1 MKKAAIPH
9 NILSAVQILLVF
21 FALLV
26 MSQDVLSVAH
36 TGKLPDIAAAL
47 FPHNLYVLISFGAL
61 TYLYLKAP
69 KVKLSLWESI
79 LSFLFSGLL
88 ILGHSYEM
96 IDSWDLAFGSVV
108 SFLLSVMTL
117 LGLFLLMRSVLGWA
131 SLLMGKLSNANY
143 ALPKLWQKHPFLVPW
158 AIIFVCWLPYVL
170 VRFPASLEF
179 DAYRQIM
186 QALGILPFTAHS
198 PPASSFIM
206 GLWVKIGYELLGSY
220 EPGLFLFVLFQTTV
234 CSAIFAYTTL
244 TMRRLHVPEILQLI
258 SVIIYAVATIY
269 SNYISTIVKDVLFS
283 CLTVLFIAVLAE
295 ELFLPHSRKRCF
307 ALFTVGL
314 LMAVARNN
322 GIYVLIVCAVIFTVY
337 VLLTR
342 SRRYAGIVLALLV
355 AWGAHSAYKNA
366 LLPALGV
373 AEGPFAEVM
382 SIPFQQTARYVRDYP
397 DDVTAEEAET
407 IAAVIDYENLGTLY
421 DPDLSDPVKGTF
433 TGDKEALSPYLK
445 TWLAQFL
452 RHPDAYLQATINN
465 IYGFFYPNTENFVFY
480 NSLIN
485 ISEVQF
491 QDCTALVP
499 LRSALSYCVKL
510 FESFPLTMPLS
521 NTGFQM
527 WIAIYLAAFALF
539 GCKDKRYAFV
549 VLPSLIGIAVC
560 AASPTFFLNGVRYA
574 LPVIYAN
581 PLLLSLCF
589 RNKNES
595 FAQNEQMH

>member
-1 MKKAAIPH
+1 MRKNPILFNVFSAAE
-9 NILSAVQILLVF
+9 ILLIF

-26 MSQDVLSVAH
+26 MSQDVLSAAYAGGVS
-36 TGKLPDIAAAL
+36 DIAAAL
-47 FPHNLYVLISFGAL
+47 FPHNIYAVISFGAL
-61 TYLYLKAP
+61 AYLFLKAP
-69 KVKLSLWESI
+69 KPNIAVWESV

-96 IDSWDLAFGSVV
+96 IDSWDLAFGSTA
-108 SFLLSVMTL
+108 SFLLSVATL
-117 LGLFLLMRSVLGWA
+117 FGLFFLMRSVLGWGK
-131 SLLMGKLSNANY
+131 LLMGKLAHVSIS
-143 ALPKLWQKHPFLVPW
+143 LPKLWQKHPFLFPW
-158 AIIFVCWLPYVL
+158 AVIFVCWLPYVL

-206 GLWVKIGYELLGSY
+206 GLWVKIGYNLLGSY
-220 EPGLFLFVLFQTTV
+220 ELGLFLFVLFQTAV

-244 TMRRLHVPEILQLI
+244 TMRRLRVPEILQLV
-258 SVIIYAVATIY
+258 SVVIYAVATIY

-283 CLTVLFIAVLAE
+283 CLTVLFLSLLTE
-295 ELFLPHSRKRCF
+295 ELFLPHSKKRCI
-307 ALFTVGL
+307 ALFAAAI

-322 GIYVLIVCAVIFTVY
+322 GIYVLMGCG
-337 VLLTR
+337 L
-342 SRRYAGIVLALLV
+342 SALLLCLMNIRHNRWTGLTV
-355 AWGAHSAYKNA
+355 ALLSACVIHSLYSNT

-407 IAAVIDYENLGTLY
+407 IAAAIDYENLGTLY

-433 TGDKEALSPYLK
+433 TGDKEALGPYLK

-485 ISEVQF
+485 INEVQF

-499 LRSALSYCVKL
+499 LRNVLSYCVKL

-527 WIAIYLAAFALF
+527 WIALYLAAYALF
-539 GCKDKRYAFV
+539 GCRDKRYAFV
-549 VLPSLIGIAVC
+549 ILPSLIGIAVC

-589 RNKNES
+589 RASK
-595 FAQNEQMH
+595 

>member
-1 MKKAAIPH
+1 MNKSPILS
-9 NILSAVQILLVF
+9 NILSAVKILLIF

-26 MSQDVLSVAH
+26 MSQDVLSVAY
-36 TGKLPDIAAAL
+36 TGGIPDIAAAL
-47 FPHNLYVLISFGAL
+47 FPHNIYVIVSFGAL
-61 TYLYLKAP
+61 VYVYMNAP
-69 KVKLSLWESI
+69 KPKLAIWESV

-88 ILGHSYEM
+88 ILGHSYEI
-96 IDSWDLAFGSVV
+96 IDSWDLAFGSVI
-108 SFLLSVMTL
+108 SFLLSVVTL
-117 LGLFLLMRSVLGWA
+117 FGLFFLMQSVLGW
-131 SLLMGKLSNANY
+131 GKLLISKVAGANIS
-143 ALPKLWQKHPFLVPW
+143 LPKVWKKHPFLVPW
-158 AIIFVCWLPYVL
+158 LIIFICWLPYVL
-170 VRFPASLEF
+170 MRFPAALEF

-206 GLWVKIGYELLGSY
+206 GLWVKIGHGLFGSY
-220 EPGLFLFVLFQTTV
+220 EIGLFLFVLFQTAV

-244 TMRRLHVPEILQLI
+244 TMRHLQVPEVLQLL
-258 SVIIYAVATIY
+258 SVVIYAVATIY

-283 CLTVLFIAVLAE
+283 CLTVLFISLLAE
-295 ELFLPHSRKRCF
+295 ELFLPHSRKCCA
-307 ALFTVGL
+307 ALFAAAL
-314 LMAVARNN
+314 LMAIARNN
-322 GIYVLIVCAVIFTVY
+322 GIYVLMLCAIVFAVY

-342 SRRYAGIVLALLV
+342 KRRYAGILLALVL
-355 AWGAHSAYKNA
+355 AWGAHSLYKDA
-366 LLPALGV
+366 MLPALGV

-397 DDVTAEEAET
+397 DDVTPTEAET
-407 IAAVIDYENLGTLY
+407 IAAVIDYENLGSLY

-433 TGDKEALSPYLK
+433 TGNKDALGPYLK
-445 TWLAQFL
+445 TWLAHFL

-480 NSLIN
+480 NGLIN
-485 ISEVQF
+485 INEVQF
-491 QDCTALVP
+491 QDCTALMP
-499 LRSALSYCVKL
+499 LRSILSYCVKL

-527 WIAIYLAAFALF
+527 WITIYLAAYALF
-539 GCKDKRYAFV
+539 GCRDKRYAFA
-549 VLPSLIGIAVC
+549 VLPSLVGIAVC

-589 RNKNES
+589 RTKE
-595 FAQNEQMH
+595 

>member
-1 MKKAAIPH
+1 MKKNPLLLNLFSAAK
-9 NILSAVQILLVF
+9 ILLIF

-26 MSQDVLSVAH
+26 MSQDVLSVAYS
-36 TGKLPDIAAAL
+36 GNIPDIAAAL
-47 FPHNLYVLISFGAL
+47 FPHNIYVLISFGAL
-61 TYLYLKAP
+61 VYLYVHAP
-69 KVKLSLWESI
+69 KGTPAIWESI

-88 ILGHSYEM
+88 ILGHSYEQ
-96 IDSWDLAFGSVV
+96 IDSWDLAFGSLI
-108 SFLLSVMTL
+108 SLLLSVVTL
-117 LGLFLLMRSVLGWA
+117 FGLFFLMQSVLVWA
-131 SLLMGKLSNANY
+131 KMLLRRLAHRSIT
-143 ALPKLWQKHPFLVPW
+143 LPKVWQKHPFLIPW
-158 AIIFVCWLPYVL
+158 LIIFLCWLPYVL
-170 VRFPASLEF
+170 VRYPASLEF

-206 GLWVKIGYELLGSY
+206 GLWVKIGYGLFDSY
-220 EPGLFLFVLFQTTV
+220 EIGLFLFVLFQTTV

-244 TMRRLHVPEILQLI
+244 TMRRLNVPDILQLLA
-258 SVIIYAVATIY
+258 VAIYAIATIY

-283 CLTVLFIAVLAE
+283 CLTVLFITILTE
-295 ELFLPHSRKRCF
+295 ELFLPHSKKRCI
-307 ALFTVGL
+307 ALFAAAV

-322 GIYVLIVCAVIFTVY
+322 GIYVLMVCSFAAVLCCLIHIRQHRWINLTV
-337 VLLTR
+337 
-342 SRRYAGIVLALLV
+342 ALL
-355 AWGAHSAYKNA
+355 AACLMHSAYSNL

-382 SIPFQQTARYVRDYP
+382 SLPFQQTARYVHDYP
-397 DDVTAEEAET
+397 EDVTPEEAVI

-433 TGDKEALSPYLK
+433 TGNKDALGPYLK
-445 TWLAQFL
+445 VWLIQFL

-465 IYGFFYPNTENFVFY
+465 IYGFFYPNAENFVFY

-485 ISEVQF
+485 INEVQF

-549 VLPSLIGIAVC
+549 ILPSLVGIAVC

-581 PLLLSLCF
+581 PLLLALCF
-589 RNKNES
+589 RKN
-595 FAQNEQMH
+595 N

>member
-1 MKKAAIPH
+1 MTFQ
-9 NILSAVQILLVF
+9 ILSAVKVLLIF

-26 MSQDVLSVAH
+26 MSRDVLSVAYS
-36 TGKLPDIAAAL
+36 GSIPDIAAAL
-47 FPHNLYVLISFGAL
+47 FPHNIYVLISFGAL
-61 TYLYLKAP
+61 AYLFLTAP
-69 KVKLSLWESI
+69 TRKIAVWESV

-96 IDSWDLAFGSVV
+96 IDSWDLAFGSMV
-108 SFLLSVMTL
+108 SFLLSVVTL
-117 LGLFLLMRSVLGWA
+117 IGLFLLMQAVLGWGK
-131 SLLMGKLSNANY
+131 LLMQKLAHKEIV
-143 ALPKLWQKHPFLVPW
+143 LPKFWQKHPFLTPW
-158 AIIFVCWLPYVL
+158 AIIFLCWLPYVL

-206 GLWVKIGYELLGSY
+206 GLWVKIGYGLLGSY
-220 EPGLFLFVLFQTTV
+220 ELGLFLFVLFQTTV

-244 TMRRLHVPEILQLI
+244 TMRRLRVPEVLQLI
-258 SVIIYAVATIY
+258 SVVIYAIATVY

-283 CLTVLFIAVLAE
+283 CLTVLFVALLAE
-295 ELFLPHSRKRCF
+295 ELFLPHSKKRCM
-307 ALFTVGL
+307 ALFAAAF
-314 LMAVARNN
+314 LMAIARNN
-322 GIYVLIVCAVIFTVY
+322 GIYILMGCAIVFAVY

-342 SRRYAGIVLALLV
+342 KRRYAGILLALLV
-355 AWGAHSAYKNA
+355 AWGIHSVYKDA

-397 DDVTAEEAET
+397 EDVTTEEAEA

-433 TGDKEALSPYLK
+433 TGDREALTPYLK
-445 TWLAQFL
+445 TWLAHFL

-485 ISEVQF
+485 INDVQF
-491 QDCTALVP
+491 QDCTALIP

-527 WIAIYLAAFALF
+527 WIALYLAAFALF

-549 VLPSLIGIAVC
+549 IVPSLIGAAVC

-589 RNKNES
+589 RKKK
-595 FAQNEQMH
+595 

>member
-1 MKKAAIPH
+1 MNKSPILS
-9 NILSAVQILLVF
+9 NILSAVKILLVF

-26 MSQDVLSVAH
+26 MSQDVLSVAY
-36 TGKLPDIAAAL
+36 TGGIPDIAAAL
-47 FPHNLYVLISFGAL
+47 FPHNIYVILSFGAL
-61 TYLYLKAP
+61 VYVYMNAP
-69 KVKLSLWESI
+69 KPKLAIWESV

-96 IDSWDLAFGSVV
+96 IDSWDLAFGSVI
-108 SFLLSVMTL
+108 SFLLSVVTL
-117 LGLFLLMRSVLGWA
+117 FGLFFLMQSVLGW
-131 SLLMGKLSNANY
+131 GKLLIGKVAGANIS
-143 ALPKLWQKHPFLVPW
+143 LPKVWKKHPFLVPW
-158 AIIFVCWLPYVL
+158 LIIFICWLPYVL
-170 VRFPASLEF
+170 VRFPAALEF

-206 GLWVKIGYELLGSY
+206 GLWVKIGHGLFGSY
-220 EPGLFLFVLFQTTV
+220 EIGLFLFVLFQTAV

-244 TMRRLHVPEILQLI
+244 TMRRLQVSEILQLL
-258 SVIIYAVATIY
+258 SVAIYAVATIY

-283 CLTVLFIAVLAE
+283 CLTVLFIALLAE
-295 ELFLPHSRKRCF
+295 ELFLPHSRKRSA
-307 ALFTVGL
+307 ALFAAAL
-314 LMAVARNN
+314 LMAIARNN
-322 GIYVLIVCAVIFTVY
+322 GIYVLMLCAIVFAVY

-342 SRRYAGIVLALLV
+342 KRCYAGILLALIL
-355 AWGAHSAYKNA
+355 AWGAHSLYKDA
-366 LLPALGV
+366 MLPALGV

-397 DDVTAEEAET
+397 DDVTPEEAET
-407 IAAVIDYENLGTLY
+407 IAAVIDYENLGSLY

-433 TGDKEALSPYLK
+433 TGNKDALGPYLK
-445 TWLAQFL
+445 TWLAHFL

-480 NSLIN
+480 NGLIN
-485 ISEVQF
+485 INEVQF
-491 QDCTALVP
+491 QDCTALMP
-499 LRSALSYCVKL
+499 LRSILSYCVKL

-521 NTGFQM
+521 NTSFQM
-527 WIAIYLAAFALF
+527 WIAIYLAAYALF
-539 GCKDKRYAFV
+539 GCRDKRYAFA
-549 VLPSLIGIAVC
+549 VLPSLVGIAVC

-589 RNKNES
+589 RTKE
-595 FAQNEQMH
+595 

>member
-1 MKKAAIPH
+1 MRKIPIIYH
-9 NILSAVQILLVF
+9 ILSATKILLIF

-36 TGKLPDIAAAL
+36 SGGISDIAAAL
-47 FPHNLYVLISFGAL
+47 FPHNIYVIISFGAL
-61 TYLYLKAP
+61 TFLYVKAP
-69 KVKLSLWESI
+69 KQKHSLWESVVC
-79 LSFLFSGLL
+79 FLFSGLL

-96 IDSWDLAFGSVV
+96 IDSWDLAFGSVI
-108 SFLLSVMTL
+108 SLLLSVLTL
-117 LGLFLLMRSVLGWA
+117 FGLFFLMQSVLGWGK
-131 SLLMGKLSNANY
+131 LLMQKLSRTEIS
-143 ALPKLWQKHPFLVPW
+143 LPKFWQKHPFLAPW

-170 VRFPASLEF
+170 VRFPAALEF

-186 QALGILPFTAHS
+186 QALGVLPFTAHS

-206 GLWVKIGYELLGSY
+206 GLWVKIGYGLLGSY
-220 EPGLFLFVLFQTTV
+220 ELGLFLFVLFQTTV
-234 CSAIFAYTTL
+234 CSAILAYTTL
-244 TMRRLHVPEILQLI
+244 TMRRLSVPEVLQLI
-258 SVIIYAVATIY
+258 SVGIYAVATIY
-269 SNYISTIVKDVLFS
+269 SNYISTLVKDVLFS
-283 CLTVLFIAVLAE
+283 CLTVLFIAILTE

-307 ALFTVGL
+307 ALFGAAI
-314 LMAVARNN
+314 LMAIARNN
-322 GIYVLIVCAVIFTVY
+322 GIFILIGCTFVGSLLCLMNIRHNRWTSLTV
-337 VLLTR
+337 VLL
-342 SRRYAGIVLALLV
+342 AACIM
-355 AWGAHSAYKNA
+355 HSIYSNA

-397 DDVTAEEAET
+397 EDVTAEEAAS
-407 IAAVIDYENLGTLY
+407 IAAVIDYEHLGTLY

-433 TGDKEALSPYLK
+433 TGDKTALGPYLK

-480 NSLIN
+480 NGLIN
-485 ISEVQF
+485 ISDVQF
-491 QDCTALVP
+491 QDCTPLMP

-527 WIAIYLAAFALF
+527 WVAIYLVFYALF

-549 VLPSLIGIAVC
+549 MLPSLIGIAVC

-589 RNKNES
+589 RTQSKN
-595 FAQNEQMH
+595 ALK

>member
-1 MKKAAIPH
+1 MSRKIC
-9 NILSAVQILLVF
+9 NFGILKIAKILLIF

-36 TGKLPDIAAAL
+36 TGGIPDIAAAL
-47 FPHNLYVLISFGAL
+47 FPHNIYILISFGAL
-61 TYLYLKAP
+61 AYLFLQAP
-69 KVKLSLWESI
+69 KAAPTIWESV
-79 LSFLFSGLL
+79 LCFLFSGLL

-96 IDSWDLAFGSVV
+96 IDSWDLAFGSLI
-108 SFLLSVMTL
+108 SLLLSVFTL
-117 LGLFLLMRSVLGWA
+117 FGLFFLMQSVLAWAKLLMR
-131 SLLMGKLSNANY
+131 KLSKSTVS
-143 ALPKLWQKHPFLVPW
+143 LPTFWKKHPFLMPW
-158 AIIFVCWLPYVL
+158 ILIFLCWLPYVL
-170 VRFPASLEF
+170 IRFPASLEF

-206 GLWVKIGYELLGSY
+206 GFWVKIGYGLFGSY
-220 EPGLFLFVLFQTTV
+220 EVGLFLFVLFQTIV
-234 CSAIFAYTTL
+234 CSAIFAYTVL
-244 TMRRLHVPEILQLI
+244 VMHRLRVPEILQLI
-258 SVIIYAVATIY
+258 SVVVYAIATIY

-295 ELFLPHSRKRCF
+295 ELFLPHRRKRCI
-307 ALFTVGL
+307 ALCIAAI

-322 GIYVLIVCAVIFTVY
+322 GIYVLMGCAIVFTAV

-342 SRRYAGIVLALLV
+342 SRRYAGILLALLV

-373 AEGPFAEVM
+373 AEGPFAELM

-397 DDVTAEEAET
+397 DDVTSEEAEA
-407 IAAVIDYENLGTLY
+407 IAAVIDYEHLATLY

-433 TGDKEALSPYLK
+433 TGNKDALGPYLK
-445 TWLAQFL
+445 TWLAQFI
-452 RHPDAYLQATINN
+452 RHPDAYLQATLNN

-485 ISEVQF
+485 INEVQF

-499 LRSALSYCVKL
+499 FRSMLSYCVKL
-510 FESFPLTMPLS
+510 FESFPLTMPLC

-527 WIAIYLAAFALF
+527 WVAIYLVFYALF
-539 GCKDKRYAFV
+539 GCKDKRYAF
-549 VLPSLIGIAVC
+549 LIIPSVIGIAVC

-581 PLLLSLCF
+581 PLLLALCF
-589 RNKNES
+589 RK
-595 FAQNEQMH
+595 QL

>member
-1 MKKAAIPH
+1 MNKSPILS
-9 NILSAVQILLVF
+9 NILSAVKILLVF

-26 MSQDVLSVAH
+26 MSQDVLSVAY
-36 TGKLPDIAAAL
+36 TGGIPDIAAAL
-47 FPHNLYVLISFGAL
+47 FPHNIYVILSFGAL
-61 TYLYLKAP
+61 VYVYMNAP
-69 KVKLSLWESI
+69 KPKLAIWESV

-96 IDSWDLAFGSVV
+96 IDSWDLAFGSVI
-108 SFLLSVMTL
+108 SFLLSVVTL
-117 LGLFLLMRSVLGWA
+117 FGLFFLMQSVLGW
-131 SLLMGKLSNANY
+131 GKLLIGKVAGANIS
-143 ALPKLWQKHPFLVPW
+143 LPKVWKKHPFLVPW
-158 AIIFVCWLPYVL
+158 LIIFICWLPYVL
-170 VRFPASLEF
+170 VRFPAALEF

-206 GLWVKIGYELLGSY
+206 GLWVKIGHGLFGSY
-220 EPGLFLFVLFQTTV
+220 EIGLFLFVLFQTAV

-244 TMRRLHVPEILQLI
+244 TMRRLQVPEILQLL
-258 SVIIYAVATIY
+258 SVAIYAVATIY

-283 CLTVLFIAVLAE
+283 CLTVLFIALLAE
-295 ELFLPHSRKRCF
+295 ELFLPHSRKRCA
-307 ALFTVGL
+307 ALFAAAL
-314 LMAVARNN
+314 LMAIARNN
-322 GIYVLIVCAVIFTVY
+322 GIYVLMLCAIVFAVY

-342 SRRYAGIVLALLV
+342 KRRYAGILLALIL
-355 AWGAHSAYKNA
+355 AWGAHSLYKDA

-397 DDVTAEEAET
+397 DDVTPAEAET
-407 IAAVIDYENLGTLY
+407 IAAVIDYENLGSLY

-433 TGDKEALSPYLK
+433 TGNKDALGPYLK
-445 TWLAQFL
+445 TWLAHFL

-480 NSLIN
+480 NGLIN
-485 ISEVQF
+485 INEVQF
-491 QDCTALVP
+491 QDCTALMP
-499 LRSALSYCVKL
+499 LRSILSYCVKL

-527 WIAIYLAAFALF
+527 WIAIYLAAYALF
-539 GCKDKRYAFV
+539 GCRDKRYAFA
-549 VLPSLIGIAVC
+549 VLPSLVGIAVC

-589 RNKNES
+589 RKE
-595 FAQNEQMH
+595 E

>member
-1 MKKAAIPH
+1 MKKSPIIS
-9 NILSAVQILLVF
+9 NILSAVKILLIF

-26 MSQDVLSVAH
+26 MSQDVLSVAY
-36 TGKLPDIAAAL
+36 TGSISDIAAAL
-47 FPHNLYVLISFGAL
+47 FPHNIYVIISFGAL
-61 TYLYLKAP
+61 VYVYMKAP
-69 KVKLSLWESI
+69 KPNLAVWESI
-79 LSFLFSGLL
+79 VSFLFSGLL

-96 IDSWDLAFGSVV
+96 IDSWDLAFGSVI
-108 SFLLSVMTL
+108 SLLLSVATL
-117 LGLFLLMRSVLGWA
+117 FGLFFLMRSVLSW
-131 SLLMGKLSNANY
+131 GKLLVGRVADTDIS
-143 ALPKLWQKHPFLVPW
+143 LPKFWQKHPFLVPW
-158 AIIFVCWLPYVL
+158 LIMFVCWLPYVL
-170 VRFPASLEF
+170 VRFPAALEF

-186 QALGILPFTAHS
+186 QALGVLPFTAHS

-206 GLWVKIGYELLGSY
+206 GLWVKIGHALFGSY
-220 EPGLFLFVLFQTTV
+220 EIGLFLFVLFQTTV

-244 TMRRLHVPEILQLI
+244 TMKRLQVPEILQLI
-258 SVIIYAVATIY
+258 SVAVYAVATIY

-283 CLTVLFIAVLAE
+283 CLTVLFIALLAE
-295 ELFLPHSRKRCF
+295 ELFLPHSRKRCA
-307 ALFTVGL
+307 ALFAAAL

-322 GIYVLIVCAVIFTVY
+322 GIYVLIGCAVTALLLCLMHIRHNRWTRLTV
-337 VLLTR
+337 VLL
-342 SRRYAGIVLALLV
+342 SACVM
-355 AWGAHSAYKNA
+355 HSLYSNA

-397 DDVTAEEAET
+397 EDVTAEEAES

-445 TWLAQFL
+445 TWLAHFL

-485 ISEVQF
+485 INEVQF

-499 LRSALSYCVKL
+499 LRSVLSYCVKL

-589 RNKNES
+589 RRENET
-595 FAQNEQMH
+595 FP

>member
-1 MKKAAIPH
+1 MRKSPTLYH
-9 NILSAVQILLVF
+9 ILSAAEILPVF

-26 MSQDVLSVAH
+26 MSQDVLSVAY
-36 TGKLPDIAAAL
+36 TGSIPDIAAAL
-47 FPHNLYVLISFGAL
+47 FPHNIYVLISFGAL
-61 TYLYLKAP
+61 AYLYVQAP
-69 KVKLSLWESI
+69 KPKLALWESV

-88 ILGHSYEM
+88 ILGHSFER
-96 IDSWDLAFGSVV
+96 IDSWDLAFGSML
-108 SFLLSVMTL
+108 SFLLSVVTL
-117 LGLFLLMRSVLGWA
+117 FGLFFLMRRVLGWA
-131 SLLMGKLSNANY
+131 KLLLRKLSHVSIT
-143 ALPKLWQKHPFLVPW
+143 LPKFWLKHPFLTPW
-158 AIIFVCWLPYVL
+158 VIIFVCWLPYVL
-170 VRFPASLEF
+170 VRYPASLEF

-206 GLWVKIGYELLGSY
+206 GLWVKIGYHLLGSY
-220 EPGLFLFVLFQTTV
+220 EWGLFLFVLFQTTV

-244 TMRRLHVPEILQLI
+244 TMQRLRVPEILQLI
-258 SVIIYAVATIY
+258 SVAVYAVATIY

-283 CLTVLFIAVLAE
+283 CLTVLFIALMTE
-295 ELFLPHSRKRCF
+295 ELFLPHSRKRCA
-307 ALFTVGL
+307 ALCAAAI
-314 LMAVARNN
+314 LMAIARNN
-322 GIYVLIVCAVIFTVY
+322 GIYVLMGCGIIFAVY

-342 SRRYAGIVLALLV
+342 KRRYAGLLLALAV
-355 AWGAHSAYKNA
+355 AWGAHSLYKDA

-397 DDVTAEEAET
+397 DDVTPEEAET
-407 IAAVIDYENLGTLY
+407 IAAVIDYENLATLY

-433 TGDKEALSPYLK
+433 TGDKDALGPYLK
-445 TWLAQFL
+445 TWLAHFL

-480 NSLIN
+480 NGLIN
-485 ISEVQF
+485 INEVQF
-491 QDCTALVP
+491 QDCTALMP
-499 LRSALSYCVKL
+499 LRSVLSYCVKL

-527 WIAIYLAAFALF
+527 WIAIYLAAYALF
-539 GCKDKRYAFV
+539 GCKDKRYAFAF
-549 VLPSLIGIAVC
+549 LPSLIGIAVC

-589 RNKNES
+589 GRAKS
-595 FAQNEQMH
+595 

>member
-1 MKKAAIPH
+1 MRKRLIVS
-9 NILSAVQILLVF
+9 NIVSAVKILLIF

-36 TGKLPDIAAAL
+36 TGGISDIAAAL
-47 FPHNLYVLISFGAL
+47 FPHNIYVVISFGAL
-61 TYLYLKAP
+61 VYLYVNAP
-69 KVKLSLWESI
+69 KPKLALWESG

-88 ILGHSYEM
+88 ILGHSYER
-96 IDSWDLAFGSVV
+96 IDSWDLAFGSMI
-108 SFLLSVMTL
+108 SLLLSVLTL
-117 LGLFLLMRSVLGWA
+117 FGLFFLMQSVLGWGK
-131 SLLMGKLSNANY
+131 LLMGKIADTTIS
-143 ALPKLWQKHPFLVPW
+143 LPKLWKKHPFLVPW
-158 AIIFVCWLPYVL
+158 LMIFVCWLPYVL
-170 VRFPASLEF
+170 VRFPAALEF

-198 PPASSFIM
+198 PPASSFVM
-206 GLWVKIGYELLGSY
+206 GLWVKIGYNLLGSY
-220 EPGLFLFVLFQTTV
+220 ELGLFLFVLFQAAV

-244 TMRRLHVPEILQLI
+244 TMKRLQVPELLQLL
-258 SVIIYAVATIY
+258 SVAIYAIATIY

-283 CLTVLFIAVLAE
+283 CLTVLFIALLAE
-295 ELFLPHSRKRCF
+295 ELFLPHSRKRCA
-307 ALFTVGL
+307 ALFAAAL
-314 LMAVARNN
+314 LMAIARNN
-322 GIYVLIVCAVIFTVY
+322 GIYVLMLCAIVFAVY

-342 SRRYAGIVLALLV
+342 KRRYAGILLALIL
-355 AWGAHSAYKNA
+355 AWGAHSLYKDV

-397 DDVTAEEAET
+397 DDVTTEEAAA
-407 IAAVIDYENLGTLY
+407 IAAVIDYKNLGALY
-421 DPDLSDPVKGTF
+421 APDLSDPVKGTF
-433 TGDKEALSPYLK
+433 TGNKDALGPYLK
-445 TWLAQFL
+445 TWLAHFL

-480 NSLIN
+480 NGLIN
-485 ISEVQF
+485 IGDVQF
-491 QDCTALVP
+491 QDCTALMP
-499 LRSALSYCVKL
+499 LRNILSYCVKL

-527 WIAIYLAAFALF
+527 WIAIYLAAYALF
-539 GCKDKRYAFV
+539 GCRDKRYAFV

-589 RNKNES
+589 RKES
-595 FAQNEQMH
+595 

>member
-1 MKKAAIPH
+1 MRKRLIVS
-9 NILSAVQILLVF
+9 NIVSAVKILLIF

-36 TGKLPDIAAAL
+36 TGGISDIAAAL
-47 FPHNLYVLISFGAL
+47 FPHNIYVMISFGAL
-61 TYLYLKAP
+61 VYLYVNAP
-69 KVKLSLWESI
+69 KPKLALWESG

-88 ILGHSYEM
+88 ILGHSYER
-96 IDSWDLAFGSVV
+96 IDSWDLAFGSMI
-108 SFLLSVMTL
+108 SLLLSVLTL
-117 LGLFLLMRSVLGWA
+117 FGLFFLMQSVLGWGK
-131 SLLMGKLSNANY
+131 LLMGKIADTTIS
-143 ALPKLWQKHPFLVPW
+143 LPKLWKKHPFLVPW
-158 AIIFVCWLPYVL
+158 LMIFVCWLPYVL
-170 VRFPASLEF
+170 VRFPAALEF

-198 PPASSFIM
+198 PPASSFVM
-206 GLWVKIGYELLGSY
+206 GLWVKIGYNLLGSY
-220 EPGLFLFVLFQTTV
+220 ELGLFLFVLFQAAV

-244 TMRRLHVPEILQLI
+244 TMKRLQVPELLQLL
-258 SVIIYAVATIY
+258 SVAIYAIATIY

-283 CLTVLFIAVLAE
+283 CLTVLFIALLAE
-295 ELFLPHSRKRCF
+295 ELFLPHSRKRCA
-307 ALFTVGL
+307 ALFAAAL
-314 LMAVARNN
+314 LMAIARNN
-322 GIYVLIVCAVIFTVY
+322 GIYVLMLCAIVFAVY

-342 SRRYAGIVLALLV
+342 KRRYAGILLALIL
-355 AWGAHSAYKNA
+355 AWGAHSLYKDV

-397 DDVTAEEAET
+397 DDVTTEEAAA
-407 IAAVIDYENLGTLY
+407 IAAVIDYKNLGALY

-433 TGDKEALSPYLK
+433 TGNKDALGPYLK
-445 TWLAQFL
+445 TWLAHFL

-480 NSLIN
+480 NGLIN
-485 ISEVQF
+485 IGDVQF
-491 QDCTALVP
+491 QDCTALMP
-499 LRSALSYCVKL
+499 LRNILSYCVKL

-527 WIAIYLAAFALF
+527 WIAIYLAAYALF
-539 GCKDKRYAFV
+539 GCRDKRYAFV

-589 RNKNES
+589 RKES
-595 FAQNEQMH
+595 

>member
-1 MKKAAIPH
+1 MKKSPIAL
-9 NILSAVQILLVF
+9 NILSAVKVLLIF

-26 MSQDVLSVAH
+26 MSQDVLSVAYN
-36 TGKLPDIAAAL
+36 GSIPDIAAAL
-47 FPHNLYVLISFGAL
+47 FPHNIYVLISFGAL
-61 TYLYLKAP
+61 AYLFLTAP
-69 KVKLSLWESI
+69 ACKLAVWESV

-96 IDSWDLAFGSVV
+96 IDSWDLAFGSMV
-108 SFLLSVMTL
+108 SLLLSVVTL
-117 LGLFLLMRSVLGWA
+117 IGLFLLMQAVLGWA
-131 SLLMGKLSNANY
+131 KLLMQKLAHRKIG
-143 ALPKLWQKHPFLVPW
+143 LPKLWQKHPFLTPW
-158 AIIFVCWLPYVL
+158 TIIFLCWLPYVL

-198 PPASSFIM
+198 PPASSFII
-206 GLWVKIGYELLGSY
+206 GLWVKIGYGLLGSY
-220 EPGLFLFVLFQTTV
+220 ELGLFLFVLFQTAV

-244 TMRRLHVPEILQLI
+244 TMRRLNVPEVLQLI
-258 SVIIYAVATIY
+258 SVVIYAVATIY

-283 CLTVLFIAVLAE
+283 CLTVLFIALLAE
-295 ELFLPHSRKRCF
+295 ELFLPHSKKRCMVLF
-307 ALFTVGL
+307 AAAF
-314 LMAVARNN
+314 LMAIARNN
-322 GIYVLIVCAVIFTVY
+322 GIYILMGCTIVFAVY

-342 SRRYAGIVLALLV
+342 KRRYIGLLLALLV
-355 AWGAHSAYKNA
+355 AWGAHSVYKDA

-397 DDVTAEEAET
+397 EDVTAEEAET

-433 TGDKEALSPYLK
+433 TGDREALTPYLK
-445 TWLAQFL
+445 TWLAHFL
-452 RHPDAYLQATINN
+452 RHPDTYVQATINN

-485 ISEVQF
+485 INDVQF
-491 QDCTALVP
+491 QDCTVLVP

-527 WIAIYLAAFALF
+527 WITLYLAAFALF

-549 VLPSLIGIAVC
+549 IVPSLIGAAVC

-589 RNKNES
+589 RKKSEP
-595 FAQNEQMH
+595 

>member
-1 MKKAAIPH
+1 MRKRLIVS
-9 NILSAVQILLVF
+9 NIVSAVKILLIF

-36 TGKLPDIAAAL
+36 TGGISDIAAAL
-47 FPHNLYVLISFGAL
+47 FPHNIYVMISFGAL
-61 TYLYLKAP
+61 VYLYVNAP
-69 KVKLSLWESI
+69 KPKLALWESG

-88 ILGHSYEM
+88 ILGHSYER
-96 IDSWDLAFGSVV
+96 IDSWDLAFGSMI
-108 SFLLSVMTL
+108 SLLLSVLTL
-117 LGLFLLMRSVLGWA
+117 FGLFFLMQSVLGWGK
-131 SLLMGKLSNANY
+131 LLMGKIADTTIS
-143 ALPKLWQKHPFLVPW
+143 LPKLWKKHPFLVPW
-158 AIIFVCWLPYVL
+158 LMIFVCWLPYVL
-170 VRFPASLEF
+170 VRFPAALEF

-198 PPASSFIM
+198 PPASSFVM
-206 GLWVKIGYELLGSY
+206 GLWVKIGYNLLGSY
-220 EPGLFLFVLFQTTV
+220 ELGLFLFVLFQAAV

-244 TMRRLHVPEILQLI
+244 TMKRLQVPELLQLL
-258 SVIIYAVATIY
+258 SVAIYAIATIY

-283 CLTVLFIAVLAE
+283 CLTVLFIALLAE
-295 ELFLPHSRKRCF
+295 ELFLPHSRKRCA
-307 ALFTVGL
+307 ALFAAAL
-314 LMAVARNN
+314 LMAIARNN
-322 GIYVLIVCAVIFTVY
+322 GIYVLMLCAIVFAVY

-342 SRRYAGIVLALLV
+342 KRRYAGILLALIL
-355 AWGAHSAYKNA
+355 AWGAHSLYKDV

-397 DDVTAEEAET
+397 DDVTTEEAAA
-407 IAAVIDYENLGTLY
+407 IAAVIDYKNLGALY

-433 TGDKEALSPYLK
+433 TGNKDALGPYLK
-445 TWLAQFL
+445 TWLAHFL

-480 NSLIN
+480 NGLIN
-485 ISEVQF
+485 IGDVQF
-491 QDCTALVP
+491 QDCTTLMP
-499 LRSALSYCVKL
+499 LRNILSYCVKL

-527 WIAIYLAAFALF
+527 WIAIYLAAYALF
-539 GCKDKRYAFV
+539 GCRDKRYAFV

-589 RNKNES
+589 RKES
-595 FAQNEQMH
+595 